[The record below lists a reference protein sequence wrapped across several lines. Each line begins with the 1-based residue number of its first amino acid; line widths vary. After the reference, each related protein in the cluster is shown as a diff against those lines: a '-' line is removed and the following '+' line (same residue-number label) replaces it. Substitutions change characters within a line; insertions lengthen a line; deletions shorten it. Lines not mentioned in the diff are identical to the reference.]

1 MHCVYSIVLFYYWMC
16 EYRVLIICTGL
27 RSSAPYASSLSTV
40 YLCQQCC
47 HHCWR
52 LSCDQHLQAETA
64 SCFHQRI
71 RHQCK
76 LHLQPDSRMPYSMVL
91 LLFTIM
97 TLVSLLSFTVFFF
110 SCFLKQMH
118 SPLNLHTNFFR
129 VSCIQ

>member
-1 MHCVYSIVLFYYWMC
+1 MHCVYSIVLFYYWMH
-16 EYRVLIICTGL
+16 EYCVLICYFHW
-27 RSSAPYASSLSTV
+27 SSTPHASSLSAV
-40 YLCQQCC
+40 HLCQQCC
-47 HHCWR
+47 HYCWR

-76 LHLQPDSRMPYSMVL
+76 LHPQPDSCMPYFMVL

-110 SCFLKQMH
+110 SCFLKQMK

-129 VSCIQ
+129 VSSIQ